1 MCGRYYFDDTEYE
14 LQQIKKELEAMQA
27 EAVKTG
33 EIFPTDTVPVI
44 LSAENKRETAAVR
57 WGFPRWNGGGVIINA
72 RSESALDKAMF
83 RKATL
88 ESRCIIPASGF
99 FEWDHGDKKQTDK
112 YYLKHPYSGVLY
124 MAGAISTFR
133 AEETSFSAFVIFT
146 TSANASM
153 LTQEA
158 DLSLFESKPRLIH
171 DRMPVILETDELD
184 AWLLDDAF
192 AALVLQRQGL
202 ELAMTHAKL

>member
-27 EAVKTG
+27 EAVKAG
-33 EIFPTDTVPVI
+33 EIFPTNTVPVI
-44 LSAENKRETAAVR
+44 CHTENKREIAAVM
-57 WGFPRWNGGGVIINA
+57 WGFPRWNSSGVIINA

-99 FEWDHGDKKQTDK
+99 FEWEHTVGKPKDK
-112 YYLKHPYSGVLY
+112 YYLQRPNSGVLY
-124 MAGAISTFR
+124 MAGAISAFR
-133 AEETSFSAFVIFT
+133 SEDTSFLAFVIFT
-146 TSANASM
+146 TAANGSM
-153 LTQEA
+153 LAQETG
-158 DLSLFESKPRLIH
+158 LSLFESEPRLIH
-171 DRMPVILETDELD
+171 DRMPVILEADELD
-184 AWLLDDAF
+184 AWLFDNTF

-202 ELAMTHAKL
+202 ELAMTRAEP